1 MLAPPLCPK
10 THDKNKRRRAVVA
23 ALSVAILALAVGSAL
38 TTTTGKDSV
47 TMENY
52 SVEHVPDKIASKLP
66 EQTDGAGLS
75 DTGYRVRTRTLV
87 VDAAKISENDTIEDV
102 YAGTDEESVAK
113 LLYQSESVASV
124 YDFGD
129 PDNYVAYLDVSG
141 DAGKTNRPQD
151 VVFAYDT
158 TKGEMIDSILYDRE
172 TGLAYIPKLIFEQ
185 DRVKNRP
192 ENTCELQAQTLVR
205 YDLAHTAVAYE
216 QDKASDSEGDA
227 PALGEISSSTSVPV
241 TVSTDSSAL
250 NKMALVPTVGNQF
263 SIAAVDADDAKNVSL
278 SDIEVDINDG
288 AVSLAGDRNGYELG
302 DNLPSISYDED
313 TGVVHVF
320 NVSPMQ
326 VMNATVTV
334 KAAAAPASSTYA
346 AIATAGEIIDP
357 TDNAYK
363 VGFYGV
369 GNCSGWTD
377 FSGNLA
383 RTKTIRRW
391 GAGGSVQQF
400 SDISIAHLSDD
411 TCAYAIS
418 IGSCPSA
425 LGSRWTAD
433 GGRGWKA
440 NCVHAYY
447 PNGTAD
453 PPSGG
458 YYKVL
463 ASDWNAQT
471 VTVNVSVI
479 VWFCLL

>member
-1 MLAPPLCPK
+1 MPDACPPLCPK

-334 KAAAAPASSTYA
+334 KAAATRKFDLCRDCYSRRDHRSDRQRLQGGFLRCRQLQRLDGLQREPRAHQDHPQMGSRRIGA
-346 AIATAGEIIDP
+346 AILRHLDCAP
-357 TDNAYK
+357 Q
-363 VGFYGV
+363 
-369 GNCSGWTD
+369 
-377 FSGNLA
+377 
-383 RTKTIRRW
+383 RRYMC
-391 GAGGSVQQF
+391 
-400 SDISIAHLSDD
+400 ICHLDWIVSER
-411 TCAYAIS
+411 S
-418 IGSCPSA
+418 
-425 LGSRWTAD
+425 WKQMD
-433 GGRGWKA
+433 G
-440 NCVHAYY
+440 
-447 PNGTAD
+447 
-453 PPSGG
+453 
-458 YYKVL
+458 
-463 ASDWNAQT
+463 
-471 VTVNVSVI
+471 
-479 VWFCLL
+479 